1 MPHLKLT
8 RAPKNVLFNSL
19 FFSGKNKRDAGY
31 GYHYYKPGYGHHQRA
46 GYGEPEECGTI
57 EDCFDLPCPKFGFAV
72 KLSFTRRGPPT
83 RNDYGQIRRHFQ
95 SRQTGEG
102 FTSASPP
109 DCRVINY

>member
-1 MPHLKLT
+1 MPLLWLYLYFFY
-8 RAPKNVLFNSL
+8 APLILGKYKRS
-19 FFSGKNKRDAGY
+19 SGDRNAF
-31 GYHYYKPGYGHHQRA
+31 YKPDYHRRD

-72 KLSFTRRGPPT
+72 KLRFTRRGPPT
-83 RNDYGQIRRHFQ
+83 RNNYDEIRRHFQ

-102 FTSASPP
+102 FSSAAPP